1 MSPTI
6 ISLVCLEFSL
16 VQRIWAQ
23 VGGQDKPSLSAWPS
37 PVVLQGQYV
46 NLRCHSRLG
55 FDRFRLDKDDGAHVP
70 ELRDLIFQNS
80 FLLGPVTPAHAGT
93 YKCHG
98 SYRRSPS
105 VWSAPSDP
113 LVIVVT
119 GVSRKPS
126 LLAQPGP
133 LVQLGR
139 YVTLQCCSEIVFDS
153 FILHREGVMENP
165 LYLIGEPHSG
175 GSYANFPVGPMTTAQ
190 AGTYRCFG
198 SINYSSHEWSTPSDP
213 LHIMITGLY
222 KKPSLLAGLS
232 PVVRLGEN
240 VTLFCSSESSFDVYH
255 LCREGE
261 ARECWLA
268 GGQSHNGT
276 FQAIFPLG
284 PATPAHNGTYRCYS
298 SFNVS
303 PYEWS
308 DPSDPLHLSVTGNS
322 SSSWLLPTEP
332 SFDTGIYSKP
342 TLSALLSPMVPSCVS
357 REPSL
362 LTQEGPVV
370 ASGQKLTLQGHS
382 DVGYDRAVPL
392 FFLRQILQH
401 QWIILD
407 ITCVQGLKWSLSA
420 LISVLLAFVL
430 LFFLLHFH
438 LFLRHQLQGKHRTSD
453 AAVKDT
459 QPEEGVDLDHRQSP
473 HDEDPQGVTNTQVNL
488 SRSRLRQ
495 GVATSPSPLSE
506 ESLDMKD
513 RQTEEDR
520 QMDRQATASEDPQE
534 VTYAQ
539 LNSLTLRRETTPP
552 SSQSEEPPA
561 EPSVYAALAIH

>member
-6 ISLVCLEFSL
+6 ISLVCLGES
-16 VQRIWAQ
+16 WKGMKGWEHY
-23 VGGQDKPSLSAWPS
+23 GGQDKPSLSAWPS

-70 ELRDLIFQNS
+70 ELRDIIFNNS

-119 GVSRKPS
+119 GVYKKPS
-126 LLAQPGP
+126 ILAQPGP
-133 LVQLGR
+133 LVQSGQ
-139 YVTLQCCSEIVFDS
+139 YVTLQCCSEIAFDS

-165 LYLIGEPHSG
+165 LHLIGQPHDG
-175 GSYANFPVGPMTTAQ
+175 GFHANFPVGPMTTDH

-222 KKPSLLAGLS
+222 KKPSLLAELS

-284 PATPAHNGTYRCYS
+284 PATPAHNRTYRCYGS
-298 SFNVS
+298 LNVS
-303 PYEWS
+303 PYGWS
-308 DPSDPLHLSVTGNS
+308 DPSDPLRLSVTGNS
-322 SSSWLLPTEP
+322 KHLHVLI
-332 SFDTGIYSKP
+332 G
-342 TLSALLSPMVPSCVS
+342 TL
-357 REPSL
+357 
-362 LTQEGPVV
+362 V
-370 ASGQKLTLQGHS
+370 AII
-382 DVGYDRAVPL
+382 
-392 FFLRQILQH
+392 FLAI
-401 QWIILD
+401 
-407 ITCVQGLKWSLSA
+407 
-420 LISVLLAFVL
+420 L
-430 LFFLLHFH
+430 LFFLI
-438 LFLRHQLQGKHRTSD
+438 HRWRPAKKN
-453 AAVKDT
+453 AAVTD
-459 QPEEGVDLDHRQSP
+459 QEPEVDRMGNR
-473 HDEDPQGVTNTQVNL
+473 ED
-488 SRSRLRQ
+488 
-495 GVATSPSPLSE
+495 SE
-506 ESLDMKD
+506 
-513 RQTEEDR
+513 
-520 QMDRQATASEDPQE
+520 AEDPQE
-534 VTYAQ
+534 VIYTQ
-539 LNSLTLRRETTPP
+539 LDHWIFTQKGVIPT
-552 SSQSEEPPA
+552 SQRPKEHSTVT
-561 EPSVYAALAIH
+561 SVYMEFATS